1 MSTVLSLFHRR
12 ISDRDRAFL
21 RSVAHA
27 GGTRD
32 LRDGEAT
39 AAAQCMVAGFV
50 RLEKFRRVHVTGDGQ
65 AYLDLL
71 ARAH

>member
-1 MSTVLSLFHRR
+1 MTSLSLFSRT
-12 ISDRDRAFL
+12 ISERDRAFL

-27 GGTRD
+27 GGSRD
-32 LRDGEAT
+32 LLDGEAL
-39 AAAQCMVAGFV
+39 AAAQCMRAGFL
-50 RLEKFRRVHVTGDGQ
+50 RLEGFRRACVTSGGQ